1 MQNLRKCLV
10 CLFMLSAALTRAQ
23 GIPSLTSAQ
32 WRQDLGYF
40 ANEIT
45 TYHRNPYHL
54 IPKARFDAEV
64 ADLRSRIPSMKDDE
78 IVVGLQR
85 LAASIGDGHTF
96 VDTGMLYGA
105 VPTAVPIEVFWFGDE
120 LRVVRAAP
128 KYSSVLG
135 TRIIAVGST
144 PLDEVNRRLQQLIP
158 QGESEWFVMDK
169 SARLI
174 TQIEPLAAL
183 HIIPDGDT
191 ASFTFETDSGRRF
204 TLALRADPPGKST
217 AMVMLGNRV
226 PLSFQH
232 ADDGLWFTYLPDS
245 QTVYVDFRSYQ
256 NLEQETKPLWD
267 FIAEHSPKRLI
278 VDMRWNIG
286 GNFMQGREYLVSK
299 IIFLPQLNQTG
310 RLFVITGRRTFSAAM
325 TNVTDFRRE
334 TEAIL
339 VGEPTGARP
348 NGYQENHW
356 FTLPNSHIRA
366 SCATLKYRFQ
376 PFRDSAGVFPDQR
389 VDPDWKAFRTGRDAA
404 IDWILRQPLPDNE
417 PRRAA
422 P

>member
-1 MQNLRKCLV
+1 MKSRLGLV
-10 CLFMLSAALTRAQ
+10 CFLMLSSTLCAQ
-23 GIPSLTSAQ
+23 GIPSLTTAQ
-32 WRQDLGYF
+32 WTQDLEYF
-40 ANEIT
+40 ANEVAT
-45 TYHRNPYHL
+45 HHRDPYHL
-54 IPKARFDAEV
+54 VPKARFDAEV
-64 ADLRSRIPSMKDDE
+64 AELRGRIPSMKDYE

-105 VPTAVPIEVFWFGDE
+105 VPSAVPIEVFWFGDE

-128 KYSSVLG
+128 EYSRALG
-135 TRIIAVGST
+135 TRIVAVGST
-144 PLDEVNRRLQQLIP
+144 PISGVRRRLQQLIP
-158 QGESEWFVMDK
+158 QGESEWFVIDK

-174 TQIEPLAAL
+174 TQIQPLAAL
-183 HIIPDGDT
+183 RIIPYGDT
-191 ASFTFETDSGRRF
+191 ASFTFETDAGRRF
-204 TLALRADPPGKST
+204 TLALRAHPPGTST
-217 AMVMLGNRV
+217 AMVMLDDRV
-226 PLSFQH
+226 PLPFQH
-232 ADDGLWFTYLPDS
+232 PEDPLWFTYLPDS

-267 FIAEHSPKRLI
+267 FIAQHSPKRLI

-286 GNFMQGREYLVSK
+286 GNYVHGREYLVSK
-299 IIFLPQLNQTG
+299 IIFLPQLNRAG

-334 TEAIL
+334 TEATL

-356 FTLPNSHIRA
+356 FTLPNSHIRV
-366 SCATLKYRFQ
+366 SCATLQYRFQ
-376 PFRDSAGVFPDQR
+376 PFRDSAGVFPDDR
-389 VDPDWKAFRTGRDAA
+389 VDPDWKALRAGGDAA
-404 IDWILRQPLPDNE
+404 IDWILRQPLRDDAPS
-417 PRRAA
+417 RAA